1 MATHSNILAWK
12 IPWTEETGGL
22 PFMGFQRIG
31 HNLATERQQQ
41 IVYLRVHSGCCMF
54 SALRQM
60 HNDMHSSLQDLTEY
74 FLCPDTTLG
83 SVCLH
88 HHCLALLSACC
99 LATADPLGFAFS
111 RYHTIGIIRYVA
123 FSDWLLS
130 LRNRFLSFVYV
141 FSWLDSSIFFFSTE

>member
-22 PFMGFQRIG
+22 PSMGFQRIR
-31 HNLATERQQQ
+31 HNLGTEQQQ
-41 IVYLRVHSGCCMF
+41 QRVYLRVHSGYCMF
-54 SALRQM
+54 SAFRQM
-60 HNDMHSSLQDLTEY
+60 YNDMCSSLQYLTEY

-99 LATADPLGFAFS
+99 LATADPLSFAFS
-111 RYHTIGIIRYVA
+111 RCHTIGIIRYVA
-123 FSDWLLS
+123 FSDWLIS
-130 LRNRFLSFVYV
+130 LRNRYLSFVCV
-141 FSWLDSSIFFFSTE
+141 FSWLDSVIIFLSTE